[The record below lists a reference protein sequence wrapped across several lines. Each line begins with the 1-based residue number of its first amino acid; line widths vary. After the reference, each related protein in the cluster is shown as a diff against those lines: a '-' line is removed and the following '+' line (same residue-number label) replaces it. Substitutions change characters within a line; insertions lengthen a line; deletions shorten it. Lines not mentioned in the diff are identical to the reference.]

1 MIGPKV
7 TGVPNGVG
15 DSVVLDFLMLTL
27 VGQVERGGLSRQQI
41 WEEVASDQRSLRME

>member
-27 VGQVERGGLSRQQI
+27 VGQVERGGCQGNKFGKR
-41 WEEVASDQRSLRME
+41 WPATNVR